1 MARLTAPF
9 IGVALLAGAA
19 WIATQSYEK
28 NFADPALDPETQ
40 QRLGVQLLEFPRQLA
55 PVPNH
60 ADVWQAIFIQPKFC
74 DALCQGAITEQTK
87 LGIQVI
93 QPGDDAYDDLHDV
106 TSAEHYAS
114 HQNKVLLV
122 NPEGKFSGS
131 IQPPYTAKRLN
142 ATLEALND

>member
-40 QRLGVQLLEFPRQLA
+40 QRLGVQLLEFPRQLPA
-55 PVPNH
+55 VPNH
-60 ADVWQAIFIQPKFC
+60 ADVWQAIFVQPKFC
-74 DALCQGAITEQTK
+74 DALCQGAITEQTA
-87 LGIQVI
+87 LGIQVVT
-93 QPGDDAYDDLHDV
+93 PSDAAYEDLYDV
-106 TSAEHYAS
+106 TSAENYAT

-131 IQPPYTAKRLN
+131 IRPPYTAQRLN
-142 ATLEALND
+142 AALSALND